1 MKKELR
7 AEHFE
12 KGQSF
17 DPADFAA
24 WLRASD
30 DLQKASFTKYLPAV
44 LGGCL
49 IGFLFSNGVG
59 GFEGNILALI
69 CIFGGLILGSV
80 LLAQAGKPV
89 KELSESL
96 GITPE
101 DVKKA
106 RKHLKA
112 GTVAW
117 RQEDTPRA

>member
-17 DPADFAA
+17 NPAVFAA
-24 WLRASD
+24 YLKASD
-30 DLQKASFTKYLPAV
+30 DLQKASYTRYLPAV

-59 GFEGNILALI
+59 GFEGNFLALV
-69 CIFGGLILGSV
+69 CIFGGLILGGV

-89 KELSESL
+89 KDLAGSL

-106 RKHLKA
+106 RKHLKD

-117 RQEDTPRA
+117 RRENAPSA

>member
-17 DPADFAA
+17 NPADFAA
-24 WLRASD
+24 WLKASD
-30 DLQKASFTKYLPAV
+30 DLQKAGYTKYLPAV
-44 LGGCL
+44 LGGSL
-49 IGFLFSNGVG
+49 IGFLLSNGVG
-59 GFEGNILALI
+59 GFEGNILAI
-69 CIFGGLILGSV
+69 ACVFGGLILGGV
-80 LLAQAGKPV
+80 LLAQVGRPV
-89 KELSESL
+89 NDLAASL

-106 RKHLKA
+106 RKHLKD

-117 RQEDTPRA
+117 RPEDTPSA